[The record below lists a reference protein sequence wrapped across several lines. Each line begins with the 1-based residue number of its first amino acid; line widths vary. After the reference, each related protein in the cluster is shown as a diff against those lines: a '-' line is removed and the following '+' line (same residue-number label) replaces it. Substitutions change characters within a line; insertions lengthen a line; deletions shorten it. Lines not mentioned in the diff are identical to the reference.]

1 MRISKLLLANELP
14 HDLQID
20 DDAECA
26 VKVSQAAFTFETA
39 GVPKFDAKKQARG
52 RDRKAEKEAKQALE
66 KRIKEARERKKQGL
80 PPVVNEVAKQDGE
93 ENPFTLSGI
102 DLAIPRGAFVVV
114 VGRIGSGKSALL
126 QALIGEMRQTAGS
139 NVRFGGSISYVAQQP
154 WVMAA
159 SLAQNIGKCAKEA
172 CEEKL
177 KEKETLS
184 KGCHTKTETQK
195 GNYVQY

>member
-1 MRISKLLLANELP
+1 VRISKLLLANELP

-20 DDAECA
+20 DDAEAA

-39 GVPKFDAKKQARG
+39 GVPKFDAKKQVRG

-80 PPVVNEVAKQDGE
+80 PPVVDDVAKPDGE
-93 ENPFTLSGI
+93 GKPFTLNGI
-102 DLAIPRGAFVVV
+102 DLAIPRNAFVVV

-126 QALIGEMRQTAGS
+126 QALIGEMRQTTGS
-139 NVRFGGSISYVAQQP
+139 KVEFGGSISYVAQQP

-159 SLAQNIGKCAKEA
+159 SLAQNIGECHKRSARRKVEEKEA
-172 CEEKL
+172 L
-177 KEKETLS
+177 KN
-184 KGCHTKTETQK
+184 GCHETETWK
-195 GNYVQY
+195 DYVQY

>member
-1 MRISKLLLANELP
+1 
-14 HDLQID
+14 
-20 DDAECA
+20 
-26 VKVSQAAFTFETA
+26 VSQAAFTFETA
-39 GVPKFDAKKQARG
+39 GVPKFDAKKQVRG

-80 PPVVNEVAKQDGE
+80 PPIVDEAAKRDGE
-93 ENPFTLSGI
+93 EKPFMLSEI

-126 QALIGEMRQTAGS
+126 QALIGEMRQTTGS

-159 SLAQNIGKCAKEA
+159 SLAQNIGKSRRRSVRRKVEG
-172 CEEKL
+172 ERGTGKWL
-177 KEKETLS
+177 LY
-184 KGCHTKTETQK
+184 GTEIWK
-195 GNYVQY
+195 DNYVQY